1 MAETR
6 RIGIFGGTFNPPHL
20 GHIALAKA
28 FLAQSGV
35 DEVWMMVSPQNPFKA
50 NQQLLSDQQRLD
62 MLRLAVADEPRL
74 VASDYEFHLPKPSY
88 TYNTLT
94 RLIAEHPN
102 TSFSLLIGG
111 DNWAAFSHWY
121 RGEDI
126 LRLCPVYVYPRK
138 GESIGS
144 PLPPNV
150 HLLNAPLFDI
160 SSTEIRQRAQSGED
174 ITALVSPTVA
184 DYIARHQLYK

>member
-6 RIGIFGGTFNPPHL
+6 HIGIFGGTFNPPHL

-28 FLAQSGV
+28 FLARSGV
-35 DEVWMMVSPQNPFKA
+35 DEVWLMVSPQNPFKA
-50 NQQLLSDQQRLD
+50 KQQLLSDQQRLN
-62 MLRLAVADEPRL
+62 MLRLAVANVPHL

-111 DNWAAFSHWY
+111 DNWAVFSRWY

-126 LRLCPVYVYPRK
+126 LRLCTVYVYPRK

-160 SSTEIRQRAQSGED
+160 SSTEIRQHAQAGED
-174 ITALVSPTVA
+174 ITTLVSPAVA
-184 DYIARHQLYK
+184 DYITSHQLYK